1 MNINQKEQ
9 LLMTD
14 NGIAI
19 YSYPNPHL
27 HSFCIALY
35 VKAGCLYEPEE
46 ENGITHLL
54 EHLVFRNID
63 KKMEGQMYRILD
75 RCGLSFNAS
84 TYKEFVQFIITGA
97 PAYYN
102 QAVEI
107 MTKIFEPLTL
117 SAHQIEV
124 EKQRVKAE
132 IREKEYEKSL
142 DCFTEQIIW
151 KDTCL
156 TRDIAGKIKFLNK
169 MGQRRLTE
177 AHRSLFERKNLFFYL
192 TGKIENHNIETL
204 QKSLESIDWLPSKGE
219 NRDNTAPVPKDF
231 FHRTGEVQIKNS
243 EYCYIR
249 FSFDVDVQK
258 YQNAELD
265 LLYDILFSGD
275 SCVVYQELSEKSG
288 LIYSFDARFEQYRN
302 IGNLHFSYEVR
313 HNDLLESVK
322 IITQKLHDLKG
333 GMEERLPYVLP
344 PYVDNA
350 YIMYDDVDDFNWC
363 FAYENH
369 ILECGY
375 EDIEA
380 RKAAYQN
387 VTVDRLNQVA
397 NEILRKENLVV
408 TLKGQ
413 KKKVDLIKLEEIIKT
428 L

>member
-1 MNINQKEQ
+1 MKEQ
-9 LLMTD
+9 LKVTR
-14 NGIAI
+14 NGIQI

-35 VKAGCLYEPEE
+35 VKAGCLYEAEE
-46 ENGITHLL
+46 DNGITHLL

-63 KKMEGQMYRILD
+63 KKMNGQMYRLLD

-84 TYKEFVQFIITGA
+84 TYKEFVQFLITGA
-97 PAYYN
+97 PAYYKE
-102 QAVEI
+102 AVEI
-107 MTKIFEPLTL
+107 MTRIFEPLTL
-117 SAHQIEV
+117 SVSQIEV

-142 DCFTEQIIW
+142 DCFTDQIIW
-151 KDTCL
+151 KGTCL
-156 TRDIAGKIKFLNK
+156 TRDIAGKIGLLNK
-169 MGQRRLTE
+169 MGQRHLTE
-177 AHRSLFERKNLFFYL
+177 AHRNLFDRNNMFFYL
-192 TGKIENHNIETL
+192 TGKVEEEDIQNL
-204 QKSLESIDWLPSKGE
+204 SRALEPIDWLPAKECKHE
-219 NRDNTAPVPKDF
+219 NLAPVPEEF
-231 FHRTGEVQIKNS
+231 FERTGEVQIKNS

-249 FSFDVDVQK
+249 FSFDIDTSRYK
-258 YQNAELD
+258 NAELD

-302 IGNLHFSYEVR
+302 VGNLHFSYEVR
-313 HNDLLESVK
+313 HNNLLESVR
-322 IITQKLHDLKG
+322 IIIEKFHDLKKG
-333 GMEERLPYVLP
+333 IEERLTYALP

-375 EDIEA
+375 SDIED

-387 VTVDRLNQVA
+387 VTAERLNRVA
-397 NEILRKENLVV
+397 NEILAKENLTV

-413 KKKVDLIKLEEIIKT
+413 KKKVDISALEALIQKL
-428 L
+428 

>member
-1 MNINQKEQ
+1 VKEQ
-9 LLMTD
+9 LTMTK

-19 YSYPNPHL
+19 YSYPNRHL

-35 VKAGCLYEPEE
+35 VKAGCLYEAEE

-63 KKMEGQMYRILD
+63 KKMDGQMYRILD

-97 PAYYN
+97 PACFE
-102 QAVEI
+102 QAVNI
-107 MTKIFEPLTL
+107 ITRVFEPLTL
-117 SAHQIEV
+117 SARQIEV

-142 DCFTEQIIW
+142 DCFTDQIIW

-156 TRDIAGKIKFLNK
+156 TRDIAGKLKYLNK
-169 MGQRRLTE
+169 MGQRKLIK
-177 AHRSLFERKNLFFYL
+177 AHHALFQKENLFFYL
-192 TGKIENHNIETL
+192 TGKVEEQNIWKL
-204 QKSLESIDWLPSKGE
+204 CQALEPIDWLISGE
-219 NRDNTAPVPKDF
+219 TKHENFAPVPADF
-231 FHRTGEVQIKNS
+231 FKRSGEIQLKNC

-249 FSFDVDVQK
+249 FSFDIDTAR
-258 YQNAELD
+258 YRNAELD

-275 SCVVYQELSEKSG
+275 SCLVYQELSEKSG

-313 HNDLLESVK
+313 HNNLAESVS
-322 IITQKLHDLKG
+322 IIVEKLHDLKK

-369 ILECGY
+369 ILDCGY
-375 EDIEA
+375 ANIED
-380 RKAAYQN
+380 RKEAYQS
-387 VTVDRLNQVA
+387 VTVERLNQVA
-397 NEILRKENLVV
+397 NEILRKENLTV

-413 KKKVDLIKLEEIIKT
+413 KKKVNISELETIIKN

>member
-1 MNINQKEQ
+1 MIINVKEQ
-9 LLMTD
+9 LRMTK
-14 NGIAI
+14 NGIAV
-19 YSYPNPHL
+19 YSYPNCHL

-35 VKAGCLYEPEE
+35 VKAGCLYESEE
-46 ENGITHLL
+46 DNGITHLL

-63 KKMEGQMYRILD
+63 KKMNGQMYRVLD

-84 TYKEFVQFIITGA
+84 TYKEFVQFLITGA
-97 PAYYN
+97 PAYYE

-107 MTKIFEPLTL
+107 IARIFDPLTL
-117 SAHQIEV
+117 TAEQIEI

-142 DCFTEQIIW
+142 DCFTDQIIW
-151 KDTCL
+151 KGTHL
-156 TRDIAGKIKFLNK
+156 TRDIAGKIGLLNK

-177 AHRSLFERKNLFFYL
+177 AQKQLFDKKNIFFYL
-192 TGKIENHNIETL
+192 TGNVGEKEIDTL
-204 QKSLESIDWLPSKGE
+204 CQTLEPIDWLRDSEEKHE
-219 NRDNTAPVPKDF
+219 NLAPVPDVF
-231 FHRTGEVQIKNS
+231 FNRDGEIKIKNS

-249 FSFDVDVQK
+249 FSFDIDVAK
-258 YQNAELD
+258 YKNAELD

-313 HNDLLESVK
+313 HNNLLESVR
-322 IITQKLHDLKG
+322 IIIEKLHDLKK
-333 GMEERLPYVLP
+333 GMEERLLYALP

-375 EDIEA
+375 ENIED
-380 RKAAYQN
+380 RKEAYRG
-387 VTVDRLNQVA
+387 VTAKRLNQVA
-397 NEILRKENLVV
+397 NEILRKENLTV

-413 KKKVDLIKLEEIIKT
+413 KKKINTDELEKLVKN

>member
-1 MNINQKEQ
+1 
-9 LLMTD
+9 MTD

-19 YSYPNPHL
+19 YSYPNCHL

-35 VKAGCLYEPEE
+35 VKAGCLYEAEAD
-46 ENGITHLL
+46 NGITHLL

-63 KKMEGQMYRILD
+63 KKMNGQMYRTLD

-84 TYKEFVQFIITGA
+84 TYKEFVQFLITGA
-97 PAYYN
+97 PAYYE

-107 MTKIFEPLTL
+107 ITQVFDPLTL
-117 SAHQIEV
+117 SAAQIEV

-142 DCFTEQIIW
+142 DCFTDQIIW
-151 KDTCL
+151 KGTHL
-156 TRDIAGKIKFLNK
+156 TRDIAGKMNLLNK
-169 MGQRRLTE
+169 MGQRRLIE
-177 AHRSLFERKNLFFYL
+177 AQKNLFSKNNLFFYL
-192 TGKIENHNIETL
+192 TGKVEEQDIHTL
-204 QKSLESIDWLPSKGE
+204 CRALEPIDWLPEGE
-219 NRDNTAPVPKDF
+219 EKHENLAPVPEDF
-231 FHRTGEVQIKNS
+231 FKRDGKVQIKNS
-243 EYCYIR
+243 DYCYVR
-249 FSFDVDVQK
+249 FSFDVDVEK
-258 YQNAELD
+258 YKNAELD

-313 HNDLLESVK
+313 HNNLLESVR
-322 IITQKLHDLKG
+322 IIMEKLHDLKS
-333 GMEERLPYVLP
+333 GMEERLPYALP

-375 EDIEA
+375 SNIED

-387 VTVDRLNQVA
+387 VTVPRLNQVA
-397 NEILRKENLVV
+397 NEILRKENLTV

-413 KKKVDLIKLEEIIKT
+413 KKKVDVTMLEELIKNL
-428 L
+428 

>member
-1 MNINQKEQ
+1 MKEQ
-9 LLMTD
+9 LKVTE
-14 NGIAI
+14 NGISI

-35 VKAGCLYEPEE
+35 VKAGCLYEAEE
-46 ENGITHLL
+46 DNGITHLL

-63 KKMEGQMYRILD
+63 KKMDGQMYRLLD

-84 TYKEFVQFIITGA
+84 TYKEFVQFLITGA
-97 PAYYN
+97 PTYYN
-102 QAVEI
+102 EAVQI
-107 MTKIFEPLTL
+107 MTQIFDPLTL
-117 SAHQIEV
+117 SVSQIEV

-142 DCFTEQIIW
+142 DCFTDQIIW
-151 KDTCL
+151 KGTCL
-156 TRDIAGKIKFLNK
+156 TRDIAGKIGLLNK
-169 MGQRRLTE
+169 MGQRHLTE
-177 AHRSLFERKNLFFYL
+177 AHRNLFNRNNMFFYL
-192 TGKIENHNIETL
+192 TGKVEEENIEWL
-204 QKSLESIDWLPSKGE
+204 CQALEPIDWLPAEGCKHE
-219 NRDNTAPVPKDF
+219 NLAPVPEGF
-231 FHRTGEVQIKNS
+231 FKRTGEVQIKNS

-249 FSFDVDVQK
+249 FSFDIDTSRYK
-258 YQNAELD
+258 NAELD

-302 IGNLHFSYEVR
+302 VGNLHFSYEVR
-313 HNDLLESVK
+313 HNNLVESVR
-322 IITQKLHDLKG
+322 IIIEKFHDLKKG
-333 GMEERLPYVLP
+333 IEERIVYALP

-375 EDIEA
+375 SDIED

-387 VTVDRLNQVA
+387 VTAERLNRVA
-397 NEILRKENLVV
+397 NEILTKENLTV

-413 KKKVDLIKLEEIIKT
+413 KKKVDIGALEALIRNL
-428 L
+428 

>member
-1 MNINQKEQ
+1 MKEQ
-9 LLMTD
+9 LRTTE
-14 NGIAI
+14 NGIAV
-19 YSYPNPHL
+19 YSYPNRYL

-35 VKAGCLYEPEE
+35 VKAGCLYESEAE
-46 ENGITHLL
+46 SGITHLL

-63 KKMEGQMYRILD
+63 KKMNGQMYRVLD

-84 TYKEFVQFIITGA
+84 TYKEFVQFLITGA
-97 PAYYN
+97 PAYYD

-107 MTKIFEPLTL
+107 ISHVFDPLTL
-117 SAHQIEV
+117 TAEQIEV

-142 DCFTEQIIW
+142 DCFTDQIIW
-151 KDTCL
+151 KGTLL
-156 TRDIAGKIKFLNK
+156 TRDIAGKIGLLNK
-169 MGQRRLTE
+169 MGQRRLVE
-177 AHRSLFERKNLFFYL
+177 AQKQLFSKKNFFFYL
-192 TGKIENHNIETL
+192 TGKVEEQDMDTL
-204 QKSLESIDWLPSKGE
+204 CRALEPIDWLKEGE
-219 NRDNTAPVPKDF
+219 EKRENLAPVPDDF
-231 FHRTGEVQIKNS
+231 FKRKGEIQIKNS

-249 FSFDVDVQK
+249 FSFDVDVSK
-258 YQNAELD
+258 YKNAELD

-313 HNDLLESVK
+313 QNNLLASVR
-322 IITQKLHDLKG
+322 IIVEKLHDLKR

-375 EDIEA
+375 ENIED
-380 RKAAYQN
+380 RKETYRK
-387 VTVDRLNQVA
+387 VTADRLNQVA
-397 NEILRKENLVV
+397 NEILKKENLTV

-413 KKKVDLIKLEEIIKT
+413 KKKVDIEALETLIKEL
-428 L
+428 